1 MSLNLNALKKRI
13 DALERAMAKWCGA
26 PNLVLSDEEY
36 AAFGLSS
43 APLFATHDPE
53 YAALAASFMRAYDK
67 TRPPRQVD
75 PAEMEAAM
83 RLTVHGDEE
92 EKAAAHHRYRL
103 LMNAVFDRCGFDYAP
118 RTTAL

>member
-1 MSLNLNALKKRI
+1 MNLNALKKRI
-13 DALERAMAKWCGA
+13 DALERTMAERCGA
-26 PNLVLSDEEY
+26 SDLVLSDEEY

-43 APLFATHDPE
+43 SPMLATHDPE

-67 TRPPRQVD
+67 TRPLRQLD

-83 RLTVHGDEE
+83 RITVHGEE
-92 EKAAAHHRYRL
+92 EAKAAARHRYRS

-118 RTTAL
+118 EAAAL